1 MSRGRGG
8 SFLQPPRTP
17 ARALPPQVQL
27 HAQRLPLQEHL
38 GAQLRFLGRETR
50 GSPTA
55 PGPRCSL
62 ALGPAAFPGGQ
73 RFCPACRGLCWG
85 GAALTMA
92 MLESCTAG
100 RPAGTSE
107 MLRKAETETEVPEGL
122 ITQRGGAD
130 T

>member
-1 MSRGRGG
+1 
-8 SFLQPPRTP
+8 
-17 ARALPPQVQL
+17 
-27 HAQRLPLQEHL
+27 
-38 GAQLRFLGRETR
+38 
-50 GSPTA
+50 
-55 PGPRCSL
+55 
-62 ALGPAAFPGGQ
+62 
-73 RFCPACRGLCWG
+73 
-85 GAALTMA
+85 MA